1 MSYEIK
7 FTEMESSELTRFPFQ
22 NIDEKNLV
30 TKK

>member
-7 FTEMESSELTRFPFQ
+7 FTEMERSELTRFLFQ